1 MVEGIT
7 GLPGLPCLN
16 TSAVCLEVFSDL
28 AFGEESSGNQEYG
41 TRREQKEGQWRP
53 SEDLLRPEV
62 RKMLG

>member
-28 AFGEESSGNQEYG
+28 AFGEES
-41 TRREQKEGQWRP
+41 
-53 SEDLLRPEV
+53 
-62 RKMLG
+62 